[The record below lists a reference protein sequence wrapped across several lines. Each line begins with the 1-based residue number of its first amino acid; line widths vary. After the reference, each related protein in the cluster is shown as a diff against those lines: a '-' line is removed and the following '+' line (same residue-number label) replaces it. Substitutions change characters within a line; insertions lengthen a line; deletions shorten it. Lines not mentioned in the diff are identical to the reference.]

1 MFFGHLED
9 GHVPNVDRF
18 DHFVLFD
25 FSRIE
30 LDVHLDERRSPTAKR
45 VVVDDIMSEV
55 GEMMFVEEARI
66 SSSWSSTYGV
76 DGVVGNEGVVGIA
89 GVVGAVGVDE

>member
-1 MFFGHLED
+1 MTES
-9 GHVPNVDRF
+9 VSK
-18 DHFVLFD
+18 FV
-25 FSRIE
+25 
-30 LDVHLDERRSPTAKR
+30 V

-66 SSSWSSTYGV
+66 SSSWSSIYGV

>member
-1 MFFGHLED
+1 MTES
-9 GHVPNVDRF
+9 VSK
-18 DHFVLFD
+18 FV
-25 FSRIE
+25 
-30 LDVHLDERRSPTAKR
+30 

-66 SSSWSSTYGV
+66 SSSWSSIYGV